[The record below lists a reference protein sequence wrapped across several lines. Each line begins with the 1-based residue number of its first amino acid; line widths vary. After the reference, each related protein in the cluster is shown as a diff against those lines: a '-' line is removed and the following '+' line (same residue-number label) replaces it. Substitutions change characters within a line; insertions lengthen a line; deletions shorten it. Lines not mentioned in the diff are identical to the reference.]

1 MDLNQLLKH
10 NATIKIEEEFGAI
23 SLYEAESLILVDWKR
38 QVAFGE
44 RKACLLQALE
54 LIKHY
59 QVKYLLIN
67 DQNIFYLS
75 QAEKNWIACDWIES
89 ASASSLLKIG
99 VVFLENYNMLINSID
114 FTSQLQKLYK
124 EKGKIQ
130 LRAFTNFPCAIAW
143 ISPNSEDYGFL

>member
-1 MDLNQLLKH
+1 MDSNQLLEH
-10 NATIKIEEEFGAI
+10 NATIKIEEEFGTI

-38 QVAFGE
+38 QVAFEE
-44 RKACLLQALE
+44 RKFCLLEALS
-54 LIKHY
+54 LINQY

-75 QAEKNWIACDWIES
+75 PGDKNWIACDWVES

-99 VVFLENYNMLINSID
+99 VVFLENYDMLINSTD

-130 LRAFTNFPCAIAW
+130 LRAFTNFPCALAW
-143 ISPNSEDYGFL
+143 VSPSQEDNGLI

>member
-1 MDLNQLLKH
+1 MDSMIPLQH
-10 NATIKIEEEFGAI
+10 NATIKIDEEFGAI
-23 SLYEAESLILVDWKR
+23 SLYEAESLILADWKR
-38 QVAFGE
+38 QVTFEE

-54 LIKHY
+54 LIKQY

-67 DQNIFYLS
+67 NHNIFYLS
-75 QAEKNWIACDWIES
+75 PAEKNWIACDWVES
-89 ASASSLLKIG
+89 VSSSSLLKIG
-99 VVFLENYNMLINSID
+99 AVFFENYNMLINSIN

-143 ISPNSEDYGFL
+143 ILPNSEDYGFL